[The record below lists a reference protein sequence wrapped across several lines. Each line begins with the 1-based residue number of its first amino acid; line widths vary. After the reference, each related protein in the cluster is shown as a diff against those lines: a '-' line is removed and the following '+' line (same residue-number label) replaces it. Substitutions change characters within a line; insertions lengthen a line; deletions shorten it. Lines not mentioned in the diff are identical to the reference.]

1 MPLNTAQYVAPLNS
15 QGVLNGYVQGVK
27 QGPGVSILPDGTI
40 TLDASTAVGFV
51 ITNNPNAAQYVW
63 PSVPGASEPGQMLA
77 NDGSGNLFWSSDFVR
92 TFPTGGTFAQ
102 TGAAAIP
109 AGTLG
114 QRPLTAAPGFLR
126 YNSST
131 GSMEYYNG
139 SGSWVSFVDGNS
151 AATNAEAIAGTISTK
166 YNSPAT
172 SIAKSSPGTTGA
184 AVLPAGTSFQR
195 PGIAAG
201 LTAGWTRFNFDY
213 QRLEYYDGAN
223 WILINP
229 YLQGLD
235 DISGLFDG
243 VVDTFELKIG
253 GVPFYPN
260 PPDNLLVFLGGVPQI
275 YGPAWTIAFG
285 RYIQF
290 ASPPPQNTS
299 CYLGTISLSQG

>member
-15 QGVLNGYVQGVK
+15 QGVLTGLVQGVK

-63 PSVPGASEPGQMLA
+63 PSTPGAGEPGQVLA
-77 NDGSGNLFWSSDFVR
+77 DDGSGNLYWTSDFVR
-92 TFPTGGTFAQ
+92 TFPQGGTFAQ

-114 QRPLTAAPGFLR
+114 QRPLAPAPGFLR
-126 YNSST
+126 FNSTT
-131 GSMEYYNG
+131 GQMEYYDDTGN
-139 SGSWVSFVDGNS
+139 WVSFVDETS
-151 AATNAEAIAGTISTK
+151 AATNAEAIAGTTFAK

-184 AVLPAGTSFQR
+184 AVLPAGTSFER

-213 QRLEYYDGAN
+213 QRLEYFDGAN

-229 YLQGLD
+229 YWQALD

-243 VVDTFELKIG
+243 IIDTFELKIG
-253 GVPFYPN
+253 GTPFFPN
-260 PPDNLLVFLGGVPQI
+260 PPDNMLVFLGGVQQI
-275 YGPAWTIAFG
+275 YNDAWTITLG

-290 ASPPPQNTS
+290 ASPPQQFTT
-299 CYLGTISLSQG
+299 CYMGTISLSQG